1 MDFAIKKRR
10 RQLIKKKEK
19 KEKKKTKLYMDQYA
33 IDPIIPAKGGLE
45 SGHIIFGY
53 ISMCR
58 CFTLRKNKKL

>member
-10 RQLIKKKEK
+10 RQLIKK

-45 SGHIIFGY
+45 SGHITFGY